1 MATANPTQ
9 ATGEFCFLSLN
20 FKINNDGCCGAN
32 GYCQRFGR
40 KVTAL
45 QIGFTKKYDGV
56 HKMVIFFS
64 ADSGG
69 AGPQPPQTS
78 ENQSGGPNY
87 AENVRGQMFTVGPR
101 YTSLQYIGEGA
112 YGMVV

>member
-1 MATANPTQ
+1 M
-9 ATGEFCFLSLN
+9 LW
-20 FKINNDGCCGAN
+20 
-32 GYCQRFGR
+32 CQRLLSKVETLQLLNLVSR
-40 KVTAL
+40 KS
-45 QIGFTKKYDGV
+45 TK
-56 HKMVIFFS
+56 VIWLFFFS

>member
-1 MATANPTQ
+1 MTDVVVPTVIVK
-9 ATGEFCFLSLN
+9 GWS
-20 FKINNDGCCGAN
+20 I
-32 GYCQRFGR
+32 
-40 KVTAL
+40 TAL
-45 QIGFTKKYDGV
+45 QFDFTKKYNEGV
-56 HKMVIFFS
+56 IFFFS

>member
-1 MATANPTQ
+1 MWW
-9 ATGEFCFLSLN
+9 
-20 FKINNDGCCGAN
+20 
-32 GYCQRFGR
+32 CQRLLS
-40 KVTAL
+40 KVEAL
-45 QIGFTKKYDGV
+45 QPFNLISRKSTTKV
-56 HKMVIFFS
+56 LFFFS

>member
-1 MATANPTQ
+1 MTDVVVPTVIVKGLDEKLQ
-9 ATGEFCFLSLN
+9 P
-20 FKINNDGCCGAN
+20 FKLVS
-32 GYCQRFGR
+32 R
-40 KVTAL
+40 KST
-45 QIGFTKKYDGV
+45 
-56 HKMVIFFS
+56 MVFIKWLFFFS

>member
-1 MATANPTQ
+1 MA
-9 ATGEFCFLSLN
+9 
-20 FKINNDGCCGAN
+20 DN
-32 GYCQRFGR
+32 GRYYRPIIS
-40 KVTAL
+40 VTLADYRYRPIL
-45 QIGFTKKYDGV
+45 IFAVSVV
-56 HKMVIFFS
+56 HYYMVIFFS

>member
-1 MATANPTQ
+1 MTDVVVPTVIVKGWNITAPQ
-9 ATGEFCFLSLN
+9 F
-20 FKINNDGCCGAN
+20 D
-32 GYCQRFGR
+32 
-40 KVTAL
+40 
-45 QIGFTKKYDGV
+45 FTKKYEGY
-56 HKMVIFFS
+56 MVIFFS